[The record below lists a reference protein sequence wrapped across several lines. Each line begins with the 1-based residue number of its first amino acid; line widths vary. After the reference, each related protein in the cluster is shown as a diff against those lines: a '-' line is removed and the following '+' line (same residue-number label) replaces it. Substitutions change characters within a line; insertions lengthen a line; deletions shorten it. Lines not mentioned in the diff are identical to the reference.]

1 MITQIDAFTF
11 ETKRLIEKDPK
22 LANTIVNVFLRHYSI
37 NNALIAKEN
46 LIKGNIT
53 NIPTPFLVEVAKEIG
68 MKNYEGYFD
77 KDEEIKIGEILSMYT
92 LLQKDNLALIKRI
105 EKLEKKGVV

>member
-77 KDEEIKIGEILSMYT
+77 KDEEIEILRMYT
-92 LLQKDNLALIKRI
+92 LFQKDNLALIKRI